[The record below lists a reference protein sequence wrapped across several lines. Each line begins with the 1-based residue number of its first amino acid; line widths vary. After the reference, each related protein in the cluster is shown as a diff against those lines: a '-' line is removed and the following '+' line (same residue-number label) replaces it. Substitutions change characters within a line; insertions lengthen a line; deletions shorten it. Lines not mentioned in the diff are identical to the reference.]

1 MGGATYHGAVRR
13 THPALRTTA
22 AATAL
27 AALLAGCT
35 GGSVGEAVAPPRP
48 ASVDVNVPDDA
59 TDVPVDT
66 LVRLGVEHGTVT
78 EAALESVD
86 GAKVPGEGGE
96 SGWSAAARLE
106 PATAYVLRALV
117 KGDDGAVV
125 QVQRSFTTQQLT
137 LDEQTYPSVAPLEG
151 ETVGVGMPVI
161 VTFDIPVRNRKL
173 FEQHMHVRST
183 PEVTGSWHWISD
195 SVVHYR
201 PERYWPAGTKV
212 TVDLDLNSLPAGGG
226 VYGQQDQHVPFTVG
240 RRVVT
245 TVDVAKHTL
254 TMNVDGKDVRTI
266 PVSTGKP
273 GHETRGG
280 TKVVMEKF
288 SSVDMDA
295 ASTGVDRSD
304 PDYYD
309 ISDVRWAMRVTNSGE
324 FLHAAPWSVGSQ
336 GRENVSHGCVGMST
350 ADAKWV
356 YDRSRRG
363 DVVRFVNSSRRLEDN
378 NGWTDW
384 NVDWTDWEAGS
395 ALAASS

>member
-1 MGGATYHGAVRR
+1 MRSTFLGHRVVLVVVAIAS
-13 THPALRTTA
+13 L
-22 AATAL
+22 L
-27 AALLAGCT
+27 AACT
-35 GGSVGEAVAPPRP
+35 SGGSLREAVAPKEP
-48 ASVDVNVPDDA
+48 AVVTANVKDKA
-59 TDVPVDT
+59 ADVPVDT
-66 LVRLGVEHGTVT
+66 LVEVGVEHGTIVEASLST
-78 EAALESVD
+78 ED
-86 GAKVPGEGGE
+86 GAEAIEGEGGE
-96 SGWSAAARLE
+96 SGWTAASRLE
-106 PATAYVLRALV
+106 PGTAYTLTAQVR
-117 KGDDGAVV
+117 GDDGKDVDLV
-125 QVQRSFTTQQLT
+125 RTFTTQTLT
-137 LDEQTYPSVAPLEG
+137 LDDQTYPSVAPLKG

-161 VTFDIPVRNRKL
+161 VTFDIPVKNREL
-173 FEQHMHVRST
+173 FEEHMHVRST
-183 PEVTGSWHWISD
+183 PEVEGSWHWISD

-226 VYGQQDQHVPFTVG
+226 VYGQQDQNIPFTIG
-240 RRVVT
+240 KKVVT

-254 TMNVDGKDVRTI
+254 TMSVDDEKLRTI

-273 GHETRGG
+273 GNETRRG
-280 TKVVMEKF
+280 TKVIMEKF

-295 ASTGVDRSD
+295 ATTGVDSSD

-363 DVVRFVNSSRRLEDN
+363 DVVRFVNSPRSLEDN

-384 NVDWTDWEAGS
+384 NVDWSEWTKGS
-395 ALAASS
+395 ALSSAAS